1 MTWLSGF
8 CETAIHVKSA
18 DCSYGPYFFFL
29 SNYRLF
35 SIYGSVGD
43 PLMVA
48 LLCAL
53 TLKKPGM
60 VSFQVPF
67 QVHGYSSQSCSRLIS
82 RQSCCRLHLS
92 LPLPLSKWLFLS
104 LSCSQSLP
112 SVKSLSLSFMPTI
125 SLLNADWDHHAPPVL
140 KRFSPRQC
148 VCFRLSRSKV
158 YIVVHANQYKAKP
171 GLGEKINMGT
181 HLAPLLS
188 GENTPNT
195 LTGHL
200 ESPFYFPLFNLVGKK
215 RTDFQAVS
223 VWRLRVK
230 KAFRKSAQ
238 MSQTKC
244 STVQINGIKHATHW
258 LAFTSS
264 PSLPLRRSIYLS
276 LRSLSLWIIITYHTG
291 LITASKRVSVKTLIT
306 ALGAEH
312 SALIPSHTRMKRN
325 SWGKTRI
332 DKKKKTVQRLFS
344 WREIYAAFERDKHFD
359 KELQRELCQSESAAV
374 FDGCLWSFA
383 FCPQKRGALF
393 SAVITVSAVP
403 RGQFHSNN
411 KASFKCLRAV
421 WGYSLSWQRYKLEA
435 DSVSK

>member
-1 MTWLSGF
+1 
-8 CETAIHVKSA
+8 
-18 DCSYGPYFFFL
+18 
-29 SNYRLF
+29 
-35 SIYGSVGD
+35 
-43 PLMVA
+43 
-48 LLCAL
+48 
-53 TLKKPGM
+53 
-60 VSFQVPF
+60 
-67 QVHGYSSQSCSRLIS
+67 
-82 RQSCCRLHLS
+82 
-92 LPLPLSKWLFLS
+92 
-104 LSCSQSLP
+104 
-112 SVKSLSLSFMPTI
+112 
-125 SLLNADWDHHAPPVL
+125 
-140 KRFSPRQC
+140 
-148 VCFRLSRSKV
+148 
-158 YIVVHANQYKAKP
+158 
-171 GLGEKINMGT
+171 
-181 HLAPLLS
+181 
-188 GENTPNT
+188 
-195 LTGHL
+195 
-200 ESPFYFPLFNLVGKK
+200 
-215 RTDFQAVS
+215 
-223 VWRLRVK
+223 
-230 KAFRKSAQ
+230 

-312 SALIPSHTRMKRN
+312 SALIPTHTRMKRN

-332 DKKKKTVQRLFS
+332 DKKKKNSSETFL

-435 DSVSK
+435 DSVSKQRLKIFSLVTMNCICGSPLQLYFTHGSRKRNVENVIDNDNILSEEQSGWPQQR